1 MRVAKIRRV
10 KAHLLLIPL
19 ISAKE
24 RGPMGYSLV
33 SACKPNP
40 IEIFKV
46 SSPWASE
53 VPAPILA
60 TRSGPTLG
68 SCEEIPSS
76 SFHFQD
82 VIRVGSIR
90 RTDGK

>member
-1 MRVAKIRRV
+1 MRAAKIRRE
-10 KAHLLLIPL
+10 KAHFLLIPL

-33 SACKPNP
+33 SACKPNS
-40 IEIFKV
+40 IEICKV
-46 SSPWASE
+46 SSPWGSE
-53 VPAPILA
+53 GPAPILA

-68 SCEEIPSS
+68 SCEEIPRSAIY
-76 SFHFQD
+76 FQD
-82 VIRVGSIR
+82 VIPVRSIR